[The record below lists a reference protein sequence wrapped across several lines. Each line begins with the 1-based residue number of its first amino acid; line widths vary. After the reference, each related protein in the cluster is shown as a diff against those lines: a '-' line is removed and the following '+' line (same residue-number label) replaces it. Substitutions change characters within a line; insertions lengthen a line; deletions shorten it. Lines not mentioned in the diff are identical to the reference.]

1 MSEVMNYDPN
11 LVLCGRMAKQVVRLT
26 FGLWEYRTVIEV
38 TVGGNCT
45 GQTVI
50 ACAAGIAYE
59 TLEQRGIYGS
69 DHTYATIQMAHPD
82 TGEVMESD
90 DDEDQGHRG
99 SLVPLTRRRVSAAP
113 RLPRPWHRP
122 SRGRGTIPACT
133 AHREGA

>member
-59 TLEQRGIYGS
+59 TLEQMGIYGS
-69 DHTYATIQMAHPD
+69 DHTYATIQMTHPD

-90 DDEDQGHRG
+90 DDEDRG
-99 SLVPLTRRRVSAAP
+99 EEWLRDMLIAAEIVSI
-113 RLPRPWHRP
+113 RPD
-122 SRGRGTIPACT
+122 I
-133 AHREGA
+133 RESHE